1 MKMEDKKILVTG
13 GAGYIGSHTVVQLY
27 KEGYTPVIVDDLRN
41 SSERVIEGI
50 SKITGEMP
58 LHYRIDIND
67 FDAFEHVF
75 KANNFIGIIHF
86 AADKAVGESVD
97 FPLKYYR
104 NNLTGLLN
112 CLDLVA
118 KYKVPNFVFSS
129 SCTVY
134 GEPDGSTNVSEDTPI
149 KIANS
154 PYGATKQMCERIL
167 LDLHKSGSG
176 LNVLCLRYFNPIGAH
191 ESSLIGELPLGKP
204 NNLLPFV
211 TQTAIGK
218 IDCLTVFG
226 NDYNTED
233 GTCIRDYIH
242 VIDLVNAHIKGVEW
256 LDNQEKGVYEVL
268 NIGTGKGVSV
278 LEIINTFEH
287 VSGVKLNWKFGPRR
301 SGDVEQIFAN
311 SKKANDLINW
321 TAAKSVEDAVRDAW
335 NWEKYLNSED

>member
-58 LHYRIDIND
+58 LYYRIDIND
-67 FDAFEHVF
+67 LEAFEHVF
-75 KANNFIGIIHF
+75 KANKFIGIIHF
-86 AADKAVGESVD
+86 AAYKAVGESVEL
-97 FPLKYYR
+97 PLKYYH
-104 NNLTGLLN
+104 NNLIGLLN

-134 GEPDGSTNVSEDTPI
+134 GEPDGSSNVTEDTPI

-167 LDLHKSGSG
+167 LDLHKSGSD
-176 LNVLCLRYFNPIGAH
+176 LNILCLRYFNPIGAH

-256 LDNQEKGVYEVL
+256 MDNQEKGVYEVL

-321 TAAKSVEDAVRDAW
+321 TAEKSVEDAVRDAW